1 MELRE
6 ISSKLD
12 IPLTRDNIIINNIG
26 WPEMISISR
35 FISPEVI
42 LISRFDS
49 PEIIRWLV
57 SCSGAEPRVGVVI
70 VALVKDEIKIIG
82 NHNCHF

>member
-12 IPLTRDNIIINNIG
+12 IPLTRDNITDNISC
-26 WPEMISISR
+26 PEMISISR
-35 FISPEVI
+35 LISPEVI

-57 SCSGAEPRVGVVI
+57 NCSGAEPRVGVVI